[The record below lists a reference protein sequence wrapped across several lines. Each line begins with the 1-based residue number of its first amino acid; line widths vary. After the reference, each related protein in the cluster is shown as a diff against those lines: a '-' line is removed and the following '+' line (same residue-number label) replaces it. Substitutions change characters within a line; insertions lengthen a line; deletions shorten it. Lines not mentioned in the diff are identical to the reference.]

1 MHLPLINV
9 HNNKLSQTVTCQLFC
24 ILVTHSVDKCSSL
37 ADFALLSSTFLAIP
51 VPLSMRISLGNEN
64 ASYHLSEKKKVNT
77 DAKTLHIMHIKAKYK
92 LFLKLSAVVAYC
104 CQCGLFY

>member
-1 MHLPLINV
+1 MLASGWFLPAFQYIPGYPHPIIYEYILGEW
-9 HNNKLSQTVTCQLFC
+9 KC
-24 ILVTHSVDKCSSL
+24 ILPFVW
-37 ADFALLSSTFLAIP
+37 
-51 VPLSMRISLGNEN
+51 G
-64 ASYHLSEKKKVNT
+64 KKKVNT